1 MLAIY
6 HYLLNMLLVGTN
18 ALATS
23 HHNLRPMNSLLF
35 WASVRSRG
43 PNAYNITNNS
53 NNNEKS
59 RHLPSDSLRS
69 PYRCTVKTSD
79 GCLSIHSPSIHAY
92 PLETLPLYRSHPG
105 EHHQPTTRCKAVTP
119 HLYTYVGRWATTS
132 I

>member
-18 ALATS
+18 ALAMS
-23 HHNLRPMNSLLF
+23 HHSLRLMSNLLF
-35 WASVRSRG
+35 WANVRSRG
-43 PNAYNITNNS
+43 PNAYSIINNS

-59 RHLPSDSLRS
+59 RHLLLDSLRS
-69 PYRCTVKTSD
+69 PYRYTAKTSD

-92 PLETLPLYRSHPG
+92 TPETLPLYHSRPG
-105 EHHQPTTRCKAVTP
+105 EHHQPTTRCKAAIP